1 LCNRN
6 KYIRKKQIIPH
17 TIGAMSLSRR
27 RDHLVIF
34 YLFNS

>member
-1 LCNRN
+1 
-6 KYIRKKQIIPH
+6 
-17 TIGAMSLSRR
+17 MSLSRR